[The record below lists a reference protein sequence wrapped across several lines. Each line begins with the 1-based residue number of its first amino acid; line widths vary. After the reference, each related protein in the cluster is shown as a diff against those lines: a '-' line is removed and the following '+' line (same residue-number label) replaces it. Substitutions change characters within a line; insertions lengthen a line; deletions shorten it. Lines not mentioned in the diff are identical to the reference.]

1 MTKLLLILGL
11 SLGLAGCATQQMKD
25 AIDNYDEVIGNGDI
39 ISASPSLGAQKTLVR
54 YQKQM
59 YTCYVPT
66 VIAGE
71 GWCIQ
76 TTGKK

>member
-1 MTKLLLILGL
+1 MTKLLLILAL
-11 SLGLAGCATQQMKD
+11 SLGLVGCATQQMKD
-25 AIDNYDEVIGNGDI
+25 AINNYDEVIGNGEI
-39 ISASPSLGAQKTLVR
+39 IDVSPSLGAQKTLVR

-59 YTCYVPT
+59 YTCYVPN
-66 VIAGE
+66 VISGG